1 MFRFS
6 ISKHMWKVIRILAME
21 KNSYVLIWLATMPI
35 IGLLNKPMNYSENF
49 VLFYAPPNQK
59 HACFICVNMITI
71 KYT

>member
-1 MFRFS
+1 
-6 ISKHMWKVIRILAME
+6 ME